1 MQKSTEIKEQ
11 VIVVSVAWVSDSKH
25 IGKVVTLKHRATEA
39 TWATGTLPDG
49 DIVLMQRYMPA
60 TELNK
65 ALV

>member
-1 MQKSTEIKEQ
+1 MQKSAEIKEQ
-11 VIVVSVAWVSDSKH
+11 VIVLSVAWIDDSSH
-25 IGKVVTLKHRATEA
+25 VGKVVTLEHRETQD

-49 DIVLMQRYMPA
+49 STVVLETYMPA